1 MNSSDVCY
9 YLLRD
14 NYSPLLAGASK
25 NKQLVISTFDD
36 KQSHD
41 TVTGY
46 LFFSLSDLQDLVC
59 ASSLIC
65 PTSLIVP

>member
-1 MNSSDVCY
+1 MNSSDVCD

-14 NYSPLLAGASK
+14 NYSPLLAGATK

-41 TVTGY
+41 TVTGF
-46 LFFSLSDLQDLVC
+46 LFFH
-59 ASSLIC
+59 
-65 PTSLIVP
+65 